1 MDNIY
6 RLLKMISDLSG
17 KSSNL
22 LEDLLDYVKIQVY
35 GNSMHFE
42 RINLK
47 RLIDSKL
54 ELFKSVI
61 ARKGNRVVNEIPDRM
76 EVTSDYLLL
85 SIVVHN
91 LIDNAVKYTSEGEI
105 KVSAKVIDGSI
116 TELVISNIGSGIPQK
131 IIDIIN
137 APHGKKFHEHA
148 IRNTKITGLG
158 LLIVKE
164 VADLIG
170 VTLRVDQ
177 TDLTSFYLSWN
188 EKTELTNM

>member
-1 MDNIY
+1 M
-6 RLLKMISDLSG
+6 MISDLSS
-17 KSSNL
+17 KTSNL
-22 LEDLLDYVKIQVY
+22 LEDLLDYIKIQVY
-35 GNSMHFE
+35 GNSLHFE

-54 ELFKSVI
+54 DLFEAVI
-61 ARKGNRVVNEIPDRM
+61 ARKGNDVVNEIADTL
-76 EVTSDYLLL
+76 EVTCDYLLL

-105 KVSAKVIDGSI
+105 RISAKVINGDV

-131 IIDIIN
+131 IIDMIN
-137 APHGKKFHEHA
+137 TSDGKKFQGHG

-164 VADLIG
+164 IADLIG